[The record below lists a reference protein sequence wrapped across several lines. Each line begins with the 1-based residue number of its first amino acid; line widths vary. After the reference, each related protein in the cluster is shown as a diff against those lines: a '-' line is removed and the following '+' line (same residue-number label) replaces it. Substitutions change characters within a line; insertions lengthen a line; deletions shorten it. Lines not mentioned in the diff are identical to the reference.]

1 MNEEWQDIEIRE
13 KRNLKLEEKF
23 EDEVDEDTAL
33 QPDDNLI
40 NVDTAEHTTG
50 NDEREKNTTWL
61 SIHVLDKINLIDE
74 NETLKLDTSWMK

>member
-33 QPDDNLI
+33 QPYDKLI
-40 NVDTAEHTTG
+40 KVDTAEHTTG
-50 NDEREKNTTWL
+50 NDERETKHNL
-61 SIHVLDKINLIDE
+61 AINSCARQ
-74 NETLKLDTSWMK
+74 NKLNK

>member
-50 NDEREKNTTWL
+50 NDERGKKYNL
-61 SIHVLDKINLIDE
+61 AINSCARQ
-74 NETLKLDTSWMK
+74 NKLNR